1 MGTLRRP
8 AATRGLLI
16 ICCIEAASLGYS
28 GVRNKGVAGEVGI
41 AGSGGRLIEWLSF
54 VVAGWKPYHGGRG
67 QVVPFRGW
75 IWVGTGWFDSGFE
88 ALAGI
93 SEGIDVAIGREI
105 LKDDL
110 KRRAWVMIPVFI
122 QMLC

>member
-28 GVRNKGVAGEVGI
+28 GVRNKGVAGEVGV
-41 AGSGGRLIEWLSF
+41 AGSGGRAIDGPSF
-54 VVAGWKPYHGGRG
+54 GVAGWKLYHGGRG
-67 QVVPFRGW
+67 QVVPVRGW
-75 IWVGTGWFDSGFE
+75 VWAGTGWVDSGSE

-93 SEGIDVAIGREI
+93 LEGVVVAIGR
-105 LKDDL
+105 
-110 KRRAWVMIPVFI
+110 
-122 QMLC
+122 